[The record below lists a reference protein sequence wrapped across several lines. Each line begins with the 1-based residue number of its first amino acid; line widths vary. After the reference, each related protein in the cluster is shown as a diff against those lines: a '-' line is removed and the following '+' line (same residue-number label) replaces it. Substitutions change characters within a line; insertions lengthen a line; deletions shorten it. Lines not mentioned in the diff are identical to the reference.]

1 MCEQTQSD
9 ALQREPRRVLAELAL
24 ESHLFSLYS

>member
-9 ALQREPRRVLAELAL
+9 ALQWEPRRVLAELAL

>member
-9 ALQREPRRVLAELAL
+9 APWWEPRRVLAELAL